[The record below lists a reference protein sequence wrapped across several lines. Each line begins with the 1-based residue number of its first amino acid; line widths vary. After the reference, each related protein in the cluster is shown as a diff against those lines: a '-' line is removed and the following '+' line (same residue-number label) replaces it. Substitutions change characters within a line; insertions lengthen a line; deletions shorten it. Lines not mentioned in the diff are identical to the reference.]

1 MHNIIYSSKS
11 IDLVED
17 TAEDTVYLSITDY
30 RDNTHYT
37 EDFTKEEL
45 VVILKDM
52 IKVLESWKIYVNN
65 TGSLRASFYFVC
77 R

>member
-11 IDLVED
+11 VDLVED
-17 TAEDTVYLSITDY
+17 TIEDTVYLSITDY

-52 IKVLESWKIYVNN
+52 IKALGE
-65 TGSLRASFYFVC
+65 AE
-77 R
+77 

>member
-1 MHNIIYSSKS
+1 MHSIIYSSTC
-11 IDLVED
+11 IDVVED
-17 TAEDTVYLSITDY
+17 TTEDLVYLSITDY

-52 IKVLESWKIYVNN
+52 LEVLGE
-65 TGSLRASFYFVC
+65 
-77 R
+77 

>member
-37 EDFTKEEL
+37 EDFSKEDL
-45 VVILKDM
+45 ITILKEM
-52 IKVLESWKIYVNN
+52 INMLEK
-65 TGSLRASFYFVC
+65 
-77 R
+77 

>member
-17 TAEDTVYLSITDY
+17 TNEDTVYLSITDY

-37 EDFTKEEL
+37 EDLSKEYL
-45 VVILKDM
+45 IVILKDM
-52 IKVLESWKIYVNN
+52 INALGE
-65 TGSLRASFYFVC
+65 
-77 R
+77 

>member
-1 MHNIIYSSKS
+1 MHNIIYSSVY
-11 IDLVED
+11 IDVVED
-17 TAEDTVYLSITDY
+17 TTEDVVYLSITDY

-52 IKVLESWKIYVNN
+52 IKVLES
-65 TGSLRASFYFVC
+65 
-77 R
+77 

>member
-17 TAEDTVYLSITDY
+17 TTEGTVYLSITDY

-37 EDFTKEEL
+37 EDFSKEQL
-45 VVILKDM
+45 IVILKDM
-52 IKVLESWKIYVNN
+52 IDVLGGI
-65 TGSLRASFYFVC
+65 
-77 R
+77 

>member
-17 TAEDTVYLSITDY
+17 TAEDVVYLSITDY

-37 EDFTKEEL
+37 EDFTKENFT
-45 VVILKDM
+45 VI
-52 IKVLESWKIYVNN
+52 IFHRTFI
-65 TGSLRASFYFVC
+65 VC
-77 R
+77 TITNL

>member
-17 TAEDTVYLSITDY
+17 TTEDTVYLTVTDY

-37 EDFTKEEL
+37 EDFSKEEL
-45 VVILKDM
+45 VTILKDM
-52 IKVLESWKIYVNN
+52 INVLGETK
-65 TGSLRASFYFVC
+65 
-77 R
+77 

>member
-17 TAEDTVYLSITDY
+17 TTEDTVYLSITDY

-37 EDFTKEEL
+37 EDFSKEEL
-45 VVILKDM
+45 INILKSIVD
-52 IKVLESWKIYVNN
+52 
-65 TGSLRASFYFVC
+65 SLGETI
-77 R
+77 

>member
-37 EDFTKEEL
+37 EDYSKEDL
-45 VVILKDM
+45 ITILKEM
-52 IKVLESWKIYVNN
+52 INMLEK
-65 TGSLRASFYFVC
+65 
-77 R
+77 

>member
-17 TAEDTVYLSITDY
+17 TAENTVYLSITDY

-37 EDFTKEEL
+37 EDYSKEDL
-45 VVILKDM
+45 ITILKEM
-52 IKVLESWKIYVNN
+52 INMLEK
-65 TGSLRASFYFVC
+65 
-77 R
+77 

>member
-17 TAEDTVYLSITDY
+17 TTEDTVYLSITDY

-37 EDFTKEEL
+37 EDFSKEDL
-45 VVILKDM
+45 IVILKGM
-52 IKVLESWKIYVNN
+52 IDVLGE
-65 TGSLRASFYFVC
+65 
-77 R
+77 

>member
-17 TAEDTVYLSITDY
+17 TTEDTVYLSITDY

-37 EDFTKEEL
+37 EDYSKEEL
-45 VVILKDM
+45 ITILSGIIGALKN
-52 IKVLESWKIYVNN
+52 E
-65 TGSLRASFYFVC
+65 
-77 R
+77 

>member
-1 MHNIIYSSKS
+1 MHNIICSSKY
-11 IDLVED
+11 IDVVED
-17 TAEDTVYLSITDY
+17 TTEDVVYLSITDY

-52 IKVLESWKIYVNN
+52 IKVLES
-65 TGSLRASFYFVC
+65 
-77 R
+77 

>member
-17 TAEDTVYLSITDY
+17 TTEGTVYLSITDY

-37 EDFTKEEL
+37 EDFSKEEL
-45 VVILKDM
+45 IVILKDM
-52 IKVLESWKIYVNN
+52 INVLGE
-65 TGSLRASFYFVC
+65 
-77 R
+77 

>member
-17 TAEDTVYLSITDY
+17 TTEDTVYLSITDY

-37 EDFTKEEL
+37 EDFSKEEL
-45 VVILKDM
+45 INILKSIID
-52 IKVLESWKIYVNN
+52 
-65 TGSLRASFYFVC
+65 SLVETI
-77 R
+77 